1 MAYMVIR
8 LKDAVGAFTSK
19 VSVVG
24 LLRHCLRSGG
34 MAGGQD
40 CQGATPRIDA
50 NATTWPDA
58 WAANN

>member
-1 MAYMVIR
+1 MVIR

-24 LLRHCLRSGG
+24 AYYDIASGQVEWLADRIARG
-34 MAGGQD
+34 Y
-40 CQGATPRIDA
+40 PRIDA